1 MNDKQKKHIEHLL
14 ASGEFKGQ
22 KHQDKW
28 VLFNVLPFLKNGYFL
43 DLAAADGIT
52 HSNTHI
58 LEKHFGWNG
67 LCIEPNPIFYKAL
80 TTNRNCQTD
89 RTVVSD
95 KEEMLD
101 FRIDNGQLGGVVAD
115 DTDNSKVIRGN
126 ELPSANII
134 QLQAKPINEILLQ
147 NKAPKIID
155 YFSLDVEGC
164 EERIISTLDFDT
176 YQFKCLTIERPTEKV
191 NEVLFDNGYVFVRNF
206 SFDSYYVHPQVLK
219 ETNIICEPFEQVP
232 KKDW

>member
-1 MNDKQKKHIEHLL
+1 MNENQKKHIEHLL

-28 VLFNVLPFLKNGYFL
+28 VLLTVLPFLENGYFL
-43 DLAAADGIT
+43 DLAAADGVT

-58 LEKHFGWNG
+58 LEKHFGWDG
-67 LCIEPNPIFYKAL
+67 LCIEPNPVFYKTL
-80 TTNRNCQTD
+80 IENRNCQTD
-89 RTVVSD
+89 HSVVSD
-95 KEEMLD
+95 KEEILQ
-101 FRIDNGQLGGVVAD
+101 FRIDNGQLGGVVAN
-115 DTDNSKVIRGN
+115 DTDNSEAIRGGQ
-126 ELPSANII
+126 LHAATIL
-134 QLQAKPINEILLQ
+134 QLQAKPINAILRQ
-147 NKAPKIID
+147 NNAPKIID

-219 ETNIICEPFEQVP
+219 ETKIVCEPFEQVP
-232 KKDW
+232 KKEW